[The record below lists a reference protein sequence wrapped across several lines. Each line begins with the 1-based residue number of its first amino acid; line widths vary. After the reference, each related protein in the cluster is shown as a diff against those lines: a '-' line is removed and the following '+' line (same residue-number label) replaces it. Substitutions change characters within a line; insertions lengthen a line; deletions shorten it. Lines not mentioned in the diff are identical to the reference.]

1 MQNSLGGVVVGVC
14 VLYKSRLGWGRL
26 SSGWAVA
33 GVVLYA
39 IYSGVVSCGCC
50 LSWALFGLQS
60 FLFRKRVF
68 LVSLLNLFLLSVKVS
83 GSLSCR
89 FYYCHV
95 GFAFQCLFMYQGRF
109 FSGKGCFWYRC
120 VCFCRVWFRGRKGW

>member
-14 VLYKSRLGWGRL
+14 VLCKSRLGWGRL

-50 LSWALFGLQS
+50 LSWALFGLQL
-60 FLFRKRVF
+60 FLFRKGLVF
-68 LVSLLNLFLLSVKVS
+68 VALLCYLLVSVKVFDS
-83 GSLSCR
+83 
-89 FYYCHV
+89 
-95 GFAFQCLFMYQGRF
+95 
-109 FSGKGCFWYRC
+109 
-120 VCFCRVWFRGRKGW
+120 